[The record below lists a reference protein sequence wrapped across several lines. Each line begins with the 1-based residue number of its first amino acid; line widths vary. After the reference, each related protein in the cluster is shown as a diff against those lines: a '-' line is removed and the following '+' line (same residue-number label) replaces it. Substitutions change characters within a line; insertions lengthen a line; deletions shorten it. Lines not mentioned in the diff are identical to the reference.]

1 MPREELKGT
10 AMNLSFL
17 IVPIITG
24 LATGMLVYLSASGM
38 SLMISGMSTL
48 NFSQGGFYIM
58 GAMVCYV
65 VSKFAPFWVGL
76 LAGLA
81 VTFVLG
87 YIVELSIRPVFGNL
101 IYSMIVTLAVTYILS
116 DGMEALFGSNVRL
129 TALPTLLSTTFY
141 IGSLAIPSYY
151 IFIIVVT
158 TIIAIAFWIMFYKSK
173 IGMYFRAIIS
183 DRTMVE
189 SLGINVKVM
198 FSLMFMIG
206 TGLAGIAG
214 ALNSPLSGISTA
226 QSLFLFGQVTPCLM
240 IGGLTNMKGAL
251 PAALLIGVAQAL
263 AAIFIPTYYNIVPC
277 VLMVVCMYFKPE
289 GLFVKKGARV

>member
-1 MPREELKGT
+1 MKGCNI
-10 AMNLSFL
+10 MSFTTL
-17 IVPIITG
+17 IVPVITG

-38 SLMISGMSTL
+38 SLMISGMNTL
-48 NFSQGGFYIM
+48 NFSQGGFYIL
-58 GAMVCYV
+58 GAMLCYV
-65 VSKFAPFWVGL
+65 VSNHAPFWVGL
-76 LAGLA
+76 LVGFT
-81 VTFVLG
+81 VTFLLG
-87 YIVELSIRPVFGNL
+87 YLVELSVRPVFGNM
-101 IYSMIVTLAVTYILS
+101 IYSIVVTLAVTYIVS
-116 DGMEALFGSNVRL
+116 DALEALFGSNVRL
-129 TALPTLLSTTFY
+129 TALPSLLAGTLH
-141 IGSLAIPSYY
+141 IGALAVPVYY
-151 IFIIVVT
+151 LF
-158 TIIAIAFWIMFYKSK
+158 IIAISALIAVAFWLMFYKSR

-189 SLGINVKVM
+189 SLGINVKVI

-206 TGLAGIAG
+206 IGLAGIAG

-277 VLMVVCMYFKPE
+277 VLMVLCMYFKPE
-289 GLFVKKGARV
+289 GLFTRKGERA

>member
-1 MPREELKGT
+1 MSIT
-10 AMNLSFL
+10 TF

-38 SLMISGMSTL
+38 SLMISGMNTL
-48 NFSQGGFYIM
+48 NFSQGGFYIL
-58 GAMVCYV
+58 GAMLCYV
-65 VSKFAPFWVGL
+65 VSNHAPFWVGL
-76 LAGLA
+76 LVGFG
-81 VTFVLG
+81 VTFLLG
-87 YIVELSIRPVFGNL
+87 YLVELSVRPVFGNM
-101 IYSMIVTLAVTYILS
+101 IYSIVVTLAVTYIVS
-116 DGMEALFGSNVRL
+116 DGLEALFGSNVRL
-129 TALPTLLSTTFY
+129 TALPALLSETLY
-141 IGSLAIPSYY
+141 LGPLAIPSYY
-151 IFIIVVT
+151 LFIIVVST
-158 TIIAIAFWIMFYKSK
+158 LIAVAFWLMFYKSR

-189 SLGINVKVM
+189 SLGINVKAM

-206 TGLAGIAG
+206 IGLAGIAG

-277 VLMVVCMYFKPE
+277 VLMVICMYLKPE
-289 GLFVKKGARV
+289 GLFTRKGERT